1 MVISTDTL
9 DQRLEGRDPKEV
21 FSKDGLVD
29 KRNKMLAERALKAE
43 LDEHLD
49 GEAAYGLRHSRNGYS
64 KTSVLTEPVL
74 TRIAGLSP

>member
-1 MVISTDTL
+1 MSISTDTL

-29 KRNKMLAERALKAE
+29 KLKRALAERALKAE

-49 GEAAYGLRHSRNGYS
+49 GEAASVLRHSRNGYS
-64 KTSVLTEPVL
+64 KTSVLT
-74 TRIAGLSP
+74 